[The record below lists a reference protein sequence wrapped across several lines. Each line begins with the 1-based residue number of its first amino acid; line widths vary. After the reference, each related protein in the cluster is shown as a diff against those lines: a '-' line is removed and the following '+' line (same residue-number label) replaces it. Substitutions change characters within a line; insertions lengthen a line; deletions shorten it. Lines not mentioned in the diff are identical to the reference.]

1 VNAKYLISSFKFPI
15 SASLLHSAFAF
26 MNVSLQAITKRFGVV
41 TAVDGV
47 SLEIS
52 DGECFFLLGPSGCG
66 KTTLLRLIAGFGAPD
81 EGRILF
87 NGQAVNHLPPHRR
100 NTPLVFQ
107 NYALWPHLTVFD
119 NVAFG
124 LTVPGRT
131 CPAAERRA
139 RVMRILETMHMQ
151 DLARRKPNRLSGG
164 QQQRVALA
172 RALVVD
178 PACLLLDEPLSNL
191 DAKLRLEMRVEIRR
205 LVKRLGITT
214 IYVTHD
220 QKEALSMADRCAILR
235 QGRVE
240 QVGSPRDLYER
251 PANRFVADFIGGA
264 NLVPGKVR
272 AVADGFAAV
281 ATAFGEWT
289 VRDLRGEFQPGTAI
303 TLAIRP
309 EALRLRAVPDAEPN
323 HFTGRLTETIYL
335 GEATESWIRM
345 PDGFIM
351 KALETGPVRP
361 AASAAPA
368 ASAVEVMFYVQPD
381 DVIVLAAE

>member
-1 VNAKYLISSFKFPI
+1 
-15 SASLLHSAFAF
+15 
-26 MNVSLQAITKRFGVV
+26 
-41 TAVDGV
+41 
-47 SLEIS
+47 
-52 DGECFFLLGPSGCG
+52 
-66 KTTLLRLIAGFGAPD
+66 
-81 EGRILF
+81 
-87 NGQAVNHLPPHRR
+87 
-100 NTPLVFQ
+100 
-107 NYALWPHLTVFD
+107 
-119 NVAFG
+119 
-124 LTVPGRT
+124 
-131 CPAAERRA
+131 
-139 RVMRILETMHMQ
+139 MRILEAMHMQ

-240 QVGSPRDLYER
+240 QVGSPRDLYEQ

-272 AVADGFAAV
+272 AVTNGFATV

-289 VRDLRGEFQPGTAI
+289 ARKQARAFQPGTAVA
-303 TLAIRP
+303 LAIRP
-309 EALRLRAVPDAEPN
+309 EALRLRASSGTDLN
-323 HFTGRLTETIYL
+323 RFTGCLTETIYL

-345 PDGFIM
+345 SDGFVM
-351 KALETGPVRP
+351 KALASGPDRVM
-361 AASAAPA
+361 APA
-368 ASAVEVMFYVQPD
+368 VDIPFYVNPD

>member
-1 VNAKYLISSFKFPI
+1 
-15 SASLLHSAFAF
+15 
-26 MNVSLQAITKRFGVV
+26 M
-41 TAVDGV
+41 
-47 SLEIS
+47 
-52 DGECFFLLGPSGCG
+52 
-66 KTTLLRLIAGFGAPD
+66 IAGFCAPD

-87 NGQAVNHLPPHRR
+87 DGQPVNNLPPHRR

-131 CPAAERRA
+131 LPAPERRK
-139 RVMRILETMHMQ
+139 RVLRMLEAMHME

-172 RALVVD
+172 RALVID

-220 QKEALSMADRCAILR
+220 QKEALSMADRCAVLR

-272 AVADGFAAV
+272 AVTTLFATV

-289 VRDLRGEFQPGTAI
+289 ARDLRGAFHPGEAV

-309 EALRLRAVPDAEPN
+309 EALRLRAAPGAELN
-323 HFTGRLTETIYL
+323 RFAGCLTETIYL
-335 GEATESWIRM
+335 GESTESWLRM
-345 PDGFIM
+345 SDGFVL
-351 KALETGPVRP
+351 KALETGPAIAGGPARP

-368 ASAVEVMFYVQPD
+368 APAVDTPFYVNPD
-381 DVIVLAAE
+381 DVTVLAAE

>member
-1 VNAKYLISSFKFPI
+1 
-15 SASLLHSAFAF
+15 
-26 MNVSLQAITKRFGVV
+26 MNLSLQSIVKRFDTV

-47 SLEIS
+47 SLEIR

-66 KTTLLRLIAGFGAPD
+66 KTTLLRMVAGFCAPD

-87 NGQAVNHLPPHRR
+87 NGQPVNDLPPHRR
-100 NTPLVFQ
+100 NTGMVFQ
-107 NYALWPHLTVFD
+107 NYALWPHMTVFD

-131 CPAAERRA
+131 CPAPERRE
-139 RVMRILETMHMQ
+139 RVGRMLKAMHME
-151 DLARRKPNRLSGG
+151 DMARRKPNQLSGG

-172 RALVVD
+172 RALVID

-205 LVKRLGITT
+205 LVKQLGITT

-220 QKEALSMADRCAILR
+220 QKEALSMAGRCAILR

-240 QVGSPRDLYER
+240 QVGPPRDLYER

-272 AVADGFAAV
+272 AVINGLV
-281 ATAFGEWT
+281 TIATAFGEWT
-289 VRDLRGEFQPGTAI
+289 ARDLHGAFQPGAAVA
-303 TLAIRP
+303 LAIRP
-309 EALRLRAVPDAEPN
+309 EALHLRASSGTDLNRFA
-323 HFTGRLTETIYL
+323 GRLTETIYL
-335 GEATESWIRM
+335 GEATEFWIRM
-345 PDGFIM
+345 SDGFVI
-351 KALETGPVRP
+351 KALESGPGIPGGPALP
-361 AASAAPA
+361 AAAAPA
-368 ASAVEVMFYVQPD
+368 VEIPFHVNPD

>member
-1 VNAKYLISSFKFPI
+1 
-15 SASLLHSAFAF
+15 
-26 MNVSLQAITKRFGVV
+26 MNLSLQSIVKRFGAV

-47 SLEIS
+47 SLEIR

-66 KTTLLRLIAGFGAPD
+66 KTTLLRMIAGFGTPD

-87 NGQAVNHLPPHRR
+87 NGQPVNDLPPHRR

-131 CPAAERRA
+131 IPAPERRE
-139 RVMRILETMHMQ
+139 RVGRMLAAMHME
-151 DLARRKPNRLSGG
+151 DLAQRKPNRLSGG

-172 RALVVD
+172 RALVID

-240 QVGSPRDLYER
+240 QIGSPRDLYER

-272 AVADGFAAV
+272 AVINGFATI
-281 ATAFGEWT
+281 ATDFGEWT
-289 VRDLRGEFQPGTAI
+289 ARDLCSAFQPGEAVA
-303 TLAIRP
+303 LAIRP
-309 EALRLRAVPDAEPN
+309 EALRLHVVPGAELN
-323 HFTGRLTETIYL
+323 RFSGRLTETIYL

-345 PDGFIM
+345 SDGFVM
-351 KALETGPVRP
+351 KALESGPAIAGGLARP
-361 AASAAPA
+361 AVA
-368 ASAVEVMFYVQPD
+368 AVEIPFHVNPG

>member
-1 VNAKYLISSFKFPI
+1 
-15 SASLLHSAFAF
+15 
-26 MNVSLQAITKRFGVV
+26 MNLSLQSIVKRFDAV

-47 SLEIS
+47 SLEIR
-52 DGECFFLLGPSGCG
+52 DGECFFMLGPSGCG
-66 KTTLLRLIAGFGAPD
+66 KTTLLRMIAGFGAPD
-81 EGRILF
+81 AGQILF
-87 NGQAVNHLPPHRR
+87 NGTPSGDLPPHRR

-119 NVAFG
+119 NIAFG

-131 CPAAERRA
+131 CPAPERRE
-139 RVMRILETMHMQ
+139 RVGRMLKAMHME
-151 DLARRKPNRLSGG
+151 DLARRKPNQLSGG

-172 RALVVD
+172 RALVIE

-205 LVKRLGITT
+205 LVKQQGITT
-214 IYVTHD
+214 VYVTHD

-251 PANRFVADFIGGA
+251 PANRFVADFIGSA
-264 NLVPGKVR
+264 NLVPGKVK
-272 AVADGFAAV
+272 AVANGLASI

-289 VRDLRGEFQPGTAI
+289 ARDSQGAFPPDTAVL
-303 TLAIRP
+303 LAIRP
-309 EALRLRAVPDAEPN
+309 EALRLHASSGTDLNRFA
-323 HFTGRLTETIYL
+323 GRLTETIYL

-345 PDGFIM
+345 PDGLVM
-351 KALETGPVRP
+351 KALASGSARPV
-361 AASAAPA
+361 APE
-368 ASAVEVMFYVQPD
+368 VELQFHVNPD

>member
-1 VNAKYLISSFKFPI
+1 
-15 SASLLHSAFAF
+15 
-26 MNVSLQAITKRFGVV
+26 MNLSLQSIVKRFDTV

-47 SLEIS
+47 SLEIR

-66 KTTLLRLIAGFGAPD
+66 KTTLLRMIAGCCAPD
-81 EGRILF
+81 EGRIVF
-87 NGQAVNHLPPHRR
+87 NGQPVNDLPPHRR

-131 CPAAERRA
+131 CPAPERRE
-139 RVMRILETMHMQ
+139 RVGRMLAAMHME

-172 RALVVD
+172 RALVID

-205 LVKRLGITT
+205 LVKRQGITT

-240 QVGSPRDLYER
+240 QVGSPRDLYEH

-272 AVADGFAAV
+272 AMSNGLTTVVTGF
-281 ATAFGEWT
+281 
-289 VRDLRGEFQPGTAI
+289 
-303 TLAIRP
+303 
-309 EALRLRAVPDAEPN
+309 
-323 HFTGRLTETIYL
+323 
-335 GEATESWIRM
+335 
-345 PDGFIM
+345 
-351 KALETGPVRP
+351 
-361 AASAAPA
+361 
-368 ASAVEVMFYVQPD
+368 
-381 DVIVLAAE
+381 

>member
-1 VNAKYLISSFKFPI
+1 
-15 SASLLHSAFAF
+15 
-26 MNVSLQAITKRFGVV
+26 
-41 TAVDGV
+41 
-47 SLEIS
+47 
-52 DGECFFLLGPSGCG
+52 
-66 KTTLLRLIAGFGAPD
+66 
-81 EGRILF
+81 
-87 NGQAVNHLPPHRR
+87 R

-131 CPAAERRA
+131 CSASERRE
-139 RVMRILETMHMQ
+139 RVGRMLAAMHME
-151 DLARRKPNRLSGG
+151 DLAQRKPNRLSGG

-172 RALVVD
+172 RALVID

-272 AVADGFAAV
+272 AMTNGFATII
-281 ATAFGEWT
+281 TAFGEWT
-289 VRDLRGEFQPGTAI
+289 ARDLRGAFQPGEAVA
-303 TLAIRP
+303 LAIRP
-309 EALRLRAVPDAEPN
+309 EALRLRASSGTDLNRFA
-323 HFTGRLTETIYL
+323 GRLTETIYL

-345 PDGFIM
+345 SDGFII
-351 KALETGPVRP
+351 KALESGPAIAGGPARP

-368 ASAVEVMFYVQPD
+368 SAVEIPFHVNPD
-381 DVIVLAAE
+381 DVIMLAAE

>member
-1 VNAKYLISSFKFPI
+1 MKITLANLI
-15 SASLLHSAFAF
+15 
-26 MNVSLQAITKRFGVV
+26 KRFGAV

-66 KTTLLRLIAGFGAPD
+66 KTTLLRMIAGFGAPD
-81 EGRILF
+81 EGCILF
-87 NGQAVNHLPPHRR
+87 DGRPVNDLPPHRR

-124 LTVPGRT
+124 LTVPGRNI
-131 CPAAERRA
+131 PAPERRE
-139 RVMRILETMHMQ
+139 RVGRILEAMHMQ
-151 DLARRKPNRLSGG
+151 DLAQRKPNKLSGG

-172 RALVVD
+172 RALVID

-191 DAKLRLEMRVEIRR
+191 DAKLRLEMRIEIRR
-205 LVKRLGITT
+205 IVKQLGITT

-240 QVGSPRDLYER
+240 QIGSPRDLYAR

-264 NLVPGKVR
+264 NLVTGKVC
-272 AVADGFAAV
+272 AVADSM
-281 ATAFGEWT
+281 ATIATNFGEWT
-289 VRDLRGEFQPGTAI
+289 ARDLHGRFPKNKDVI
-303 TLAIRP
+303 LAIRP
-309 EALRLRAVPDAEPN
+309 ESLRLQPPSGTSLNLFA
-323 HFTGRLTETIYL
+323 GRLTETIYL

-345 PDGFIM
+345 ADGFIM
-351 KALETGPVRP
+351 KALECGPAREAGPSNTGGP
-361 AASAAPA
+361 AA
-368 ASAVEVMFYVQPD
+368 VETRFQVDPG
-381 DVIVLAAE
+381 DVIMLAAE

>member
-1 VNAKYLISSFKFPI
+1 MQITLAN
-15 SASLLHSAFAF
+15 
-26 MNVSLQAITKRFGVV
+26 ITKRFGKIVAADDICFTV
-41 TAVDGV
+41 A
-47 SLEIS
+47 

-81 EGRILF
+81 EGQILF
-87 NGQAVNHLPPHRR
+87 DGQIVNDLPPHRR

-131 CPAAERRA
+131 CPAPERRE
-139 RVMRILETMHMQ
+139 RVGRMLAAMHME
-151 DLARRKPNRLSGG
+151 DLAQRKPNRLSGG

-172 RALVVD
+172 RALVID

-205 LVKRLGITT
+205 LVKQMGITT

-220 QKEALSMADRCAILR
+220 QQEALSMADRCAILR

-240 QVGSPRDLYER
+240 QVGPPRDLYER

-264 NLVPGKVR
+264 NLVPGKIR
-272 AVADGFAAV
+272 AVTNGLATV
-281 ATAFGEWT
+281 ATALGEWT
-289 VRDLRGEFQPGTAI
+289 ARDLHGAFRPGAAV
-303 TLAIRP
+303 TLAIHP
-309 EALRLRAVPDAEPN
+309 EALRLHATSGAECN
-323 HFTGRLTETIYL
+323 CFTGKLTETMFL

-345 PDGFIM
+345 PDGSVL
-351 KALETGPVRP
+351 KALEIGPASAGGPAIAGGAVVTGGPVVTGGAARP
-361 AASAAPA
+361 TAPA
-368 ASAVEVMFYVQPD
+368 ADTRFYVNPD
-381 DVIVLAAE
+381 NVIVLAAE

>member
-1 VNAKYLISSFKFPI
+1 
-15 SASLLHSAFAF
+15 
-26 MNVSLQAITKRFGVV
+26 MNLALQSIAKRFDTV

-47 SLEIS
+47 SLEVC

-66 KTTLLRLIAGFGAPD
+66 KTTLLRMIAGFCAPD

-87 NGQAVNHLPPHRR
+87 NGQPVNHLPPHRR

-131 CPAAERRA
+131 CPAPERRE
-139 RVMRILETMHMQ
+139 RVGRMLEAMHMQ

-172 RALVVD
+172 RALVVN

-205 LVKRLGITT
+205 LVKQLGITT

-235 QGRVE
+235 QGHVE
-240 QVGSPRDLYER
+240 QIGSPRDLYER
-251 PANRFVADFIGGA
+251 PANCFVADFIGGA

-272 AVADGFAAV
+272 AVTNGFATIT
-281 ATAFGEWT
+281 TAFGEWT
-289 VRDLRGEFQPGTAI
+289 AREQAHAFQPGTAV

-309 EALRLRAVPDAEPN
+309 EALRLRASSGTDFN
-323 HFTGRLTETIYL
+323 HFAGHLTENIYL

-345 PDGFIM
+345 SDGFVI
-351 KALETGPVRP
+351 KALESGPARL
-361 AASAAPA
+361 AALE
-368 ASAVEVMFYVQPD
+368 VEIPFHVHPD
-381 DVIVLAAE
+381 DVIVLAAERTGT